1 MAAMRGARV
10 PVGSATWMAG
20 ERSSAEDIVKTETEE
35 FSYSVRNEFDWL
47 NEHMAD
53 VFNENAINVAEMFKT
68 PGKLRGKTPRTARKV
83 ITGEPR
89 VPLSDIFSSASKGA
103 PTPFTQQLG
112 RLQSPRLQASSS
124 RSPLANKTAS
134 PLRPLPSMRPQP
146 TKNAALPADSG
157 YYGSQSQDVMDVDH
171 HVHATQST
179 QPFSPVREADTN
191 EDVAFHVDE
200 PSTHESPTVTK
211 TMQSPT
217 MTFQTA
223 REEQTTRVLKDVTQ
237 KMASPVPNPSP
248 VRSPAKQTSTY
259 PVISPPSR
267 FAHSSSPKKSS
278 PLKTSPAK
286 NFDEPMSDAPS
297 ENHSPNADEARSPSE
312 GSSPIR
318 PVVRKSSLNFASLPA
333 REPLTHKKSLG
344 ARQSRPSHDSRQSYL
359 GRHTGGKSL
368 SNVDILSS
376 TDDEDDY
383 QDGMEL
389 DGIIAGT
396 HKTTNDEVFAD
407 NHNKV
412 YTQRLQDQ
420 ISLLGKSQPNASRP
434 SKSIPSSAVLQAAAA
449 VASAPEVKEKT
460 PEKSP
465 AKTPS
470 RSSPKKQAA
479 PPTPGAFPDDDEEE
493 EEWIAPPA
501 VPEKDHIESS
511 PRPALPKSYTADIME
526 GIHGMDSVSGAEFVL
541 PKQRQAGSRSTS
553 PQRGPVVPERTT
565 STLGHTK
572 SASVSVLPEL
582 GMASGPAG
590 VNSPLKAISVSNP
603 ALTSVSET
611 GRPQTPK
618 SPSRS
623 FRDSPLKQ
631 VKNKLSSIIKSS
643 RGLLASSAAIS
654 AEGKSLLS
662 PSSTRLGFHADPSA
676 SSLAT
681 LATAADS
688 LYPDLSQRATN
699 DAPVVSSSGSPT
711 RPVAKRTRSSTE
723 REKEEKRKEKE
734 TQKEARL
741 MNEQMDKLEKAREK
755 EREKARVF
763 SKEQER
769 IAAFE
774 KKVAAQK
781 EQEVAQTPAP
791 KQEKPTRTSPRKTK
805 AQLEA
810 AAKAAAEEDA
820 DMNDAPGSMA
830 PPSVPRSAGPG
841 QASRAREVRR
851 PLKPTKE
858 TATKS
863 RQAPTVIRVNTGSQ
877 HSQYHPSNSS
887 LSSNL
892 HDTLG
897 TSQPQL
903 KSKAS
908 SASLQQ
914 KPSLSSLRGST
925 AGRPKALELA
935 AKRKEVE
942 EKEAQRKRDAKAEI
956 ERKRAALQEE
966 ERRQEQQK
974 RLEAEKQKAKERE
987 QAASQAEAK
996 KNAAR
1001 QAAIERAKQTRA
1013 PPPAVRAQPTGP
1025 PDYNT
1030 GSDKAAASSQPPRP
1044 VSRMNTASQRPQED
1058 LGRPVSAVLNQGAKA
1073 PPKRPL
1079 QQETNDGASR
1089 HPQARNGPSYQAK
1102 DAKRRRTSDDFFDEL
1117 DMDSQP
1123 PNIKGPPVRPS
1134 GGLKKDMSNKSM
1146 FSAGYANVPPQSASR
1161 DLFKAT
1167 GAIPFAPNP
1176 NPAGPSHKT
1185 PARPQGA
1192 AGAKSAA
1199 KSATRSS
1206 PRFQNGESIELPEID
1221 TDDEDE
1227 EEDDANFGAAAWV
1240 DSPELRR
1247 ALTRQETMDP
1257 SQIFGPPAPLVMEE
1271 VFSKSKDPGWRQSGM
1286 KLGVAELR
1294 STQLGSGA
1302 EGRMTGSSQLCGINQ
1317 SHLLFPAEFSAG
1329 SPHTPQQEDPFAKR
1343 RTQSASRTGRNSPLK
1358 RPPPRPAKEPLPTEN
1373 EKTAEEVRFDAEGW
1387 SRKIG
1392 PQNFAH
1398 QPTQNKASSPTRP
1411 SSSNSRKPK
1420 SVHPTVGTAG
1430 LVNEESSSNEDT
1442 DGGARQPEA
1451 EPATTGSP
1459 MPMDIDPE
1467 TPPPNPRSAPP
1478 SRRDSARNIPVEP
1491 SRPEWRPGNVQPV
1504 PEAPQP
1510 NGVKRAPFNPNTA
1523 GSEDSEDFR
1532 ASFAEL
1538 KNVAPFATKPSGLN
1552 SFGDLKSQL
1561 PFESRASERMPIEKE
1576 KKQDP
1581 ELNFPPVP
1589 RAPTPPA
1596 ALAVSG
1602 LKPSLT
1608 TWQKYLVEFQNYLQ
1622 QWDAFN
1628 AQITYHFETRKAQIL
1643 EERGTAGYAFLTTQG
1658 DEGVEEYL
1666 SWVRQDKEVRRK
1678 WSLAC
1683 DEHEMRMLDFLKYK
1697 KLMR

>member
-10 PVGSATWMAG
+10 PVGSATWIAG

-89 VPLSDIFSSASKGA
+89 VPLSDIFSSASKGV

-124 RSPLANKTAS
+124 RSPLASKIAS

-171 HVHATQST
+171 HVYATQST

-223 REEQTTRVLKDVTQ
+223 REEQTTRVLEDVTQ

-286 NFDEPMSDAPS
+286 HFDEPMSDAPS
-297 ENHSPNADEARSPSE
+297 EDHSPLADEARSPSE

-389 DGIIAGT
+389 DGIVAGT
-396 HKTTNDEVFAD
+396 HKTANDEVFAD

-449 VASAPEVKEKT
+449 VVSVPEVKEKT
-460 PEKSP
+460 VEKSP

-470 RSSPKKQAA
+470 KSSPKKPAA

-493 EEWIAPPA
+493 EEEEWIAPPP

-526 GIHGMDSVSGAEFVL
+526 GIHGIDTVSGAEFVL

-553 PQRGPVVPERTT
+553 PQRGPAVPERTT

-582 GMASGPAG
+582 GTASRPAG
-590 VNSPLKAISVSNP
+590 ISSPLKAISVSNP
-603 ALTSVSET
+603 ALMSVAET
-611 GRPQTPK
+611 GRPQTPQ

-654 AEGKSLLS
+654 AEGKSMLS
-662 PSSTRLGFHADPSA
+662 PSSTRLGFHAGPST

-681 LATAADS
+681 LATTTDS

-734 TQKEARL
+734 TQKEARV

-781 EQEVAQTPAP
+781 EQEVVQTPAP

-820 DMNDAPGSMA
+820 DMNDAPGLMA

-897 TSQPQL
+897 TNQPQL

-966 ERRQEQQK
+966 ERKQEQQK

-1030 GSDKAAASSQPPRP
+1030 GSDKAAASNQPPRP

-1089 HPQARNGPSYQAK
+1089 HPQARNGPSYQGK

-1167 GAIPFAPNP
+1167 VTAQHHSAVKSTQPMDMSQFSKGAIPFAPNP

-1257 SQIFGPPAPLVMEE
+1257 SQIFGPPVPLVMEE
-1271 VFSKSKDPGWRQSGM
+1271 VFSKSKDRWH
-1286 KLGVAELR
+1286 K
-1294 STQLGSGA
+1294 
-1302 EGRMTGSSQLCGINQ
+1302 
-1317 SHLLFPAEFSAG
+1317 
-1329 SPHTPQQEDPFAKR
+1329 
-1343 RTQSASRTGRNSPLK
+1343 
-1358 RPPPRPAKEPLPTEN
+1358 
-1373 EKTAEEVRFDAEGW
+1373 
-1387 SRKIG
+1387 
-1392 PQNFAH
+1392 
-1398 QPTQNKASSPTRP
+1398 
-1411 SSSNSRKPK
+1411 
-1420 SVHPTVGTAG
+1420 
-1430 LVNEESSSNEDT
+1430 
-1442 DGGARQPEA
+1442 
-1451 EPATTGSP
+1451 
-1459 MPMDIDPE
+1459 
-1467 TPPPNPRSAPP
+1467 
-1478 SRRDSARNIPVEP
+1478 
-1491 SRPEWRPGNVQPV
+1491 
-1504 PEAPQP
+1504 
-1510 NGVKRAPFNPNTA
+1510 
-1523 GSEDSEDFR
+1523 FR
-1532 ASFAEL
+1532 ARTSSANWSGTDRLTEDEIRKDL
-1538 KNVAPFATKPSGLN
+1538 VARDRMRKDGAWTFEMSK
-1552 SFGDLKSQL
+1552 DL
-1561 PFESRASERMPIEKE
+1561 A
-1576 KKQDP
+1576 
-1581 ELNFPPVP
+1581 
-1589 RAPTPPA
+1589 
-1596 ALAVSG
+1596 
-1602 LKPSLT
+1602 
-1608 TWQKYLVEFQNYLQ
+1608 
-1622 QWDAFN
+1622 
-1628 AQITYHFETRKAQIL
+1628 
-1643 EERGTAGYAFLTTQG
+1643 
-1658 DEGVEEYL
+1658 
-1666 SWVRQDKEVRRK
+1666 
-1678 WSLAC
+1678 
-1683 DEHEMRMLDFLKYK
+1683 
-1697 KLMR
+1697 

>member
-1 MAAMRGARV
+1 MRGARI
-10 PVGSATWMAG
+10 PVGSATWIAE
-20 ERSSAEDIVKTETEE
+20 ERTSAMDIVKTEAEE

-89 VPLSDIFSSASKGA
+89 VPLSDIFSSASKGV

-124 RSPLANKTAS
+124 RSPLVNKIAS
-134 PLRPLPSMRPQP
+134 PLRPLPSTRPQP
-146 TKNAALPADSG
+146 TKNAVPPADSG
-157 YYGSQSQDVMDVDH
+157 YYGSQSQDVMDVDYQ
-171 HVHATQST
+171 VHATQST
-179 QPFSPVREADTN
+179 QPFSPVGEADTS
-191 EDVAFHVDE
+191 DHVAFHVDE
-200 PSTHESPTVTK
+200 PSMHESPTATK

-223 REEQTTRVLKDVTQ
+223 REEQTTRALKDVTQ
-237 KMASPVPNPSP
+237 KMVSPVPNPSP
-248 VRSPAKQTSTY
+248 IRSPAKQTSAY

-267 FAHSSSPKKSS
+267 FANSSSPKKSS
-278 PLKTSPAK
+278 PLKTSPTK
-286 NFDEPMSDAPS
+286 HFDEPMSDAAS
-297 ENHSPNADEARSPSE
+297 EDHNTVLDEARSPSE

-368 SNVDILSS
+368 SNVDILGS
-376 TDDEDDY
+376 TDDEEDY

-396 HKTTNDEVFAD
+396 QSQANVELFAD

-434 SKSIPSSAVLQAAAA
+434 SKSIPSSAVPQAVAPIAPVPEAKAAA
-449 VASAPEVKEKT
+449 S
-460 PEKSP
+460 EKSP
-465 AKTPS
+465 AKTPA
-470 RSSPKKQAA
+470 RSSPKKQPA
-479 PPTPGAFPDDDEEE
+479 PPTPGAFPDDDDEED
-493 EEWIAPPA
+493 WIAPPA
-501 VPEKDHIESS
+501 VPKKDSVEPS

-526 GIHGMDSVSGAEFVL
+526 GIHGVDSVGGAEFIV
-541 PKQRQAGSRSTS
+541 PKQRQAESRSAS

-565 STLGHTK
+565 STLGHSK
-572 SASVSVLPEL
+572 SASVSVLPDFSM
-582 GMASGPAG
+582 GGASSGF
-590 VNSPLKAISVSNP
+590 NSPKKAISVSNP
-603 ALTSVSET
+603 ALASVSET

-654 AEGKSLLS
+654 AEGKSMLS
-662 PSSTRLGFHADPSA
+662 PSSTRLGFHPDPSTG
-676 SSLAT
+676 SLAT
-681 LATAADS
+681 LATTADS
-688 LYPDLSQRATN
+688 LYPDLSQRALQE
-699 DAPVVSSSGSPT
+699 APVVSSSGSPT

-734 TQKEARL
+734 TQKETRL

-763 SKEQER
+763 SQEQER
-769 IAAFE
+769 IAAME
-774 KKVAAQK
+774 KKVTAQK

-810 AAKAAAEEDA
+810 AAKAAAENDV
-820 DMNDAPGSMA
+820 DMNDAPGSMP
-830 PPSVPRSAGPG
+830 PPSVPRSAGPS

-851 PLKPTKE
+851 PLKPHKE

-877 HSQYHPSNSS
+877 HSQYHPSNST

-897 TSQPQL
+897 ASQPQL

-914 KPSLSSLRGST
+914 KPSLSSLRGSA

-935 AKRKEVE
+935 AKRKEAE
-942 EKEAQRKRDAKAEI
+942 EKETQRKRDAKAEM

-966 ERRQEQQK
+966 ERKQEQQK

-987 QAASQAEAK
+987 QAEAK

-1013 PPPAVRAQPTGP
+1013 PPPAVRAQPNGP
-1025 PDYNT
+1025 PDYNA
-1030 GSDKAAASSQPPRP
+1030 GLDKAAASSQPPRP
-1044 VSRMNTASQRPQED
+1044 VSRMNAAGQRPQED
-1058 LGRPVSAVLNQGAKA
+1058 LGRPVNAVLAQGAKA

-1079 QQETNDGASR
+1079 QQEGSDGASR
-1089 HPQARNGPSYQAK
+1089 NPQARNGPSYQAK

-1117 DMDSQP
+1117 DLESQP

-1134 GGLKKDMSNKSM
+1134 GGLKKVSLNFEMAIMKPKANVIQDTSNKSM
-1146 FSAGYANVPPQSASR
+1146 FSNGYANVPPQSASR

-1167 GAIPFAPNP
+1167 VTAQHQSAVKSTQPMDMSKFSQGAIPFAPNP

-1247 ALTRQETMDP
+1247 ALKNQETMDP
-1257 SQIFGPPAPLVMEE
+1257 SLIFGPPAPLVMEE
-1271 VFSKSKDPGWRQSGM
+1271 VFSKNKDRWHKFRARTSSANWSGTDRLTEDEIKKDSVARTRMRKDGAWTFEMSKD
-1286 KLGVAELR
+1286 
-1294 STQLGSGA
+1294 
-1302 EGRMTGSSQLCGINQ
+1302 
-1317 SHLLFPAEFSAG
+1317 
-1329 SPHTPQQEDPFAKR
+1329 
-1343 RTQSASRTGRNSPLK
+1343 
-1358 RPPPRPAKEPLPTEN
+1358 
-1373 EKTAEEVRFDAEGW
+1373 
-1387 SRKIG
+1387 
-1392 PQNFAH
+1392 
-1398 QPTQNKASSPTRP
+1398 
-1411 SSSNSRKPK
+1411 
-1420 SVHPTVGTAG
+1420 
-1430 LVNEESSSNEDT
+1430 
-1442 DGGARQPEA
+1442 
-1451 EPATTGSP
+1451 
-1459 MPMDIDPE
+1459 
-1467 TPPPNPRSAPP
+1467 
-1478 SRRDSARNIPVEP
+1478 
-1491 SRPEWRPGNVQPV
+1491 
-1504 PEAPQP
+1504 
-1510 NGVKRAPFNPNTA
+1510 
-1523 GSEDSEDFR
+1523 
-1532 ASFAEL
+1532 
-1538 KNVAPFATKPSGLN
+1538 
-1552 SFGDLKSQL
+1552 
-1561 PFESRASERMPIEKE
+1561 
-1576 KKQDP
+1576 
-1581 ELNFPPVP
+1581 
-1589 RAPTPPA
+1589 
-1596 ALAVSG
+1596 LA
-1602 LKPSLT
+1602 
-1608 TWQKYLVEFQNYLQ
+1608 
-1622 QWDAFN
+1622 
-1628 AQITYHFETRKAQIL
+1628 
-1643 EERGTAGYAFLTTQG
+1643 
-1658 DEGVEEYL
+1658 
-1666 SWVRQDKEVRRK
+1666 
-1678 WSLAC
+1678 
-1683 DEHEMRMLDFLKYK
+1683 
-1697 KLMR
+1697 

>member
-1 MAAMRGARV
+1 
-10 PVGSATWMAG
+10 
-20 ERSSAEDIVKTETEE
+20 
-35 FSYSVRNEFDWL
+35 
-47 NEHMAD
+47 
-53 VFNENAINVAEMFKT
+53 
-68 PGKLRGKTPRTARKV
+68 
-83 ITGEPR
+83 
-89 VPLSDIFSSASKGA
+89 
-103 PTPFTQQLG
+103 
-112 RLQSPRLQASSS
+112 
-124 RSPLANKTAS
+124 
-134 PLRPLPSMRPQP
+134 
-146 TKNAALPADSG
+146 
-157 YYGSQSQDVMDVDH
+157 
-171 HVHATQST
+171 
-179 QPFSPVREADTN
+179 
-191 EDVAFHVDE
+191 
-200 PSTHESPTVTK
+200 
-211 TMQSPT
+211 
-217 MTFQTA
+217 
-223 REEQTTRVLKDVTQ
+223 
-237 KMASPVPNPSP
+237 
-248 VRSPAKQTSTY
+248 
-259 PVISPPSR
+259 
-267 FAHSSSPKKSS
+267 
-278 PLKTSPAK
+278 
-286 NFDEPMSDAPS
+286 
-297 ENHSPNADEARSPSE
+297 
-312 GSSPIR
+312 
-318 PVVRKSSLNFASLPA
+318 
-333 REPLTHKKSLG
+333 
-344 ARQSRPSHDSRQSYL
+344 
-359 GRHTGGKSL
+359 
-368 SNVDILSS
+368 
-376 TDDEDDY
+376 
-383 QDGMEL
+383 
-389 DGIIAGT
+389 
-396 HKTTNDEVFAD
+396 
-407 NHNKV
+407 
-412 YTQRLQDQ
+412 
-420 ISLLGKSQPNASRP
+420 
-434 SKSIPSSAVLQAAAA
+434 
-449 VASAPEVKEKT
+449 
-460 PEKSP
+460 
-465 AKTPS
+465 
-470 RSSPKKQAA
+470 
-479 PPTPGAFPDDDEEE
+479 
-493 EEWIAPPA
+493 
-501 VPEKDHIESS
+501 
-511 PRPALPKSYTADIME
+511 ME

-1167 GAIPFAPNP
+1167 VTAQHHSAVKSTQPMDMSQFSKGAIPFAPNP
-1176 NPAGPSHKT
+1176 NRRD
-1185 PARPQGA
+1185 RP
-1192 AGAKSAA
+1192 
-1199 KSATRSS
+1199 TRRR
-1206 PRFQNGESIELPEID
+1206 PG
-1221 TDDEDE
+1221 
-1227 EEDDANFGAAAWV
+1227 
-1240 DSPELRR
+1240 RR
-1247 ALTRQETMDP
+1247 ALPVR
-1257 SQIFGPPAPLVMEE
+1257 
-1271 VFSKSKDPGWRQSGM
+1271 
-1286 KLGVAELR
+1286 
-1294 STQLGSGA
+1294 
-1302 EGRMTGSSQLCGINQ
+1302 NQ
-1317 SHLLFPAEFSAG
+1317 
-1329 SPHTPQQEDPFAKR
+1329 
-1343 RTQSASRTGRNSPLK
+1343 
-1358 RPPPRPAKEPLPTEN
+1358 
-1373 EKTAEEVRFDAEGW
+1373 
-1387 SRKIG
+1387 
-1392 PQNFAH
+1392 
-1398 QPTQNKASSPTRP
+1398 
-1411 SSSNSRKPK
+1411 
-1420 SVHPTVGTAG
+1420 
-1430 LVNEESSSNEDT
+1430 
-1442 DGGARQPEA
+1442 
-1451 EPATTGSP
+1451 
-1459 MPMDIDPE
+1459 
-1467 TPPPNPRSAPP
+1467 PP
-1478 SRRDSARNIPVEP
+1478 SRRLGRRRG
-1491 SRPEWRPGNVQPV
+1491 SR
-1504 PEAPQP
+1504 
-1510 NGVKRAPFNPNTA
+1510 TA
-1523 GSEDSEDFR
+1523 
-1532 ASFAEL
+1532 
-1538 KNVAPFATKPSGLN
+1538 
-1552 SFGDLKSQL
+1552 
-1561 PFESRASERMPIEKE
+1561 SRSSC
-1576 KKQDP
+1576 
-1581 ELNFPPVP
+1581 P
-1589 RAPTPPA
+1589 RSTQ
-1596 ALAVSG
+1596 
-1602 LKPSLT
+1602 T
-1608 TWQKYLVEFQNYLQ
+1608 TR
-1622 QWDAFN
+1622 
-1628 AQITYHFETRKAQIL
+1628 T
-1643 EERGTAGYAFLTTQG
+1643 
-1658 DEGVEEYL
+1658 
-1666 SWVRQDKEVRRK
+1666 RRK
-1678 WSLAC
+1678 TTRTLALLRGSTRRSC
-1683 DEHEMRMLDFLKYK
+1683 AGL
-1697 KLMR
+1697 

>member
-10 PVGSATWMAG
+10 PVGSATWIAG

-89 VPLSDIFSSASKGA
+89 VPLSDIFSSASKGV

-124 RSPLANKTAS
+124 RSPLANKIAS

-157 YYGSQSQDVMDVDH
+157 YYGSQSQDVVDVDH
-171 HVHATQST
+171 HVYATQST

-259 PVISPPSR
+259 PIISPPSR

-286 NFDEPMSDAPS
+286 HFDEPMSDAPS
-297 ENHSPNADEARSPSE
+297 EDHSPLADEAQSPSE

-389 DGIIAGT
+389 DGIVAGA
-396 HKTTNDEVFAD
+396 HKTANDEVFAD
-407 NHNKV
+407 DHNKV

-449 VASAPEVKEKT
+449 VASVPEAKEKT

-470 RSSPKKQAA
+470 KSSPKKPAA

-493 EEWIAPPA
+493 EEEWIAPPP

-526 GIHGMDSVSGAEFVL
+526 GIHGIDTVSGAEFVL

-553 PQRGPVVPERTT
+553 PQRGPAVPERTT

-572 SASVSVLPEL
+572 SASVSVLPGL
-582 GMASGPAG
+582 GTASRPAG
-590 VNSPLKAISVSNP
+590 INSPLKAISVSNP
-603 ALTSVSET
+603 ALMSVSET
-611 GRPQTPK
+611 GRPQTPQ

-654 AEGKSLLS
+654 AEGKSMLS
-662 PSSTRLGFHADPSA
+662 PSSTRLGFHAGPST

-681 LATAADS
+681 LATTADS

-734 TQKEARL
+734 TQKEARV

-755 EREKARVF
+755 EREKA
-763 SKEQER
+763 
-769 IAAFE
+769 
-774 KKVAAQK
+774 
-781 EQEVAQTPAP
+781 
-791 KQEKPTRTSPRKTK
+791 
-805 AQLEA
+805 L
-810 AAKAAAEEDA
+810 D
-820 DMNDAPGSMA
+820 A
-830 PPSVPRSAGPG
+830 PPSVPRSAEQPG
-841 QASRAREVRR
+841 
-851 PLKPTKE
+851 KPCEEK
-858 TATKS
+858 
-863 RQAPTVIRVNTGSQ
+863 

-966 ERRQEQQK
+966 ERKQEQQK

-1030 GSDKAAASSQPPRP
+1030 GSDKAAASNQPPRP

-1123 PNIKGPPVRPS
+1123 PNIKGPPFSQGGDSLLRP
-1134 GGLKKDMSNKSM
+1134 
-1146 FSAGYANVPPQSASR
+1146 
-1161 DLFKAT
+1161 T
-1167 GAIPFAPNP
+1167 P

-1257 SQIFGPPAPLVMEE
+1257 SQIFGPPVPLVMEE
-1271 VFSKSKDPGWRQSGM
+1271 VFSKSKDRWH
-1286 KLGVAELR
+1286 K
-1294 STQLGSGA
+1294 
-1302 EGRMTGSSQLCGINQ
+1302 
-1317 SHLLFPAEFSAG
+1317 
-1329 SPHTPQQEDPFAKR
+1329 
-1343 RTQSASRTGRNSPLK
+1343 
-1358 RPPPRPAKEPLPTEN
+1358 
-1373 EKTAEEVRFDAEGW
+1373 
-1387 SRKIG
+1387 
-1392 PQNFAH
+1392 
-1398 QPTQNKASSPTRP
+1398 
-1411 SSSNSRKPK
+1411 
-1420 SVHPTVGTAG
+1420 
-1430 LVNEESSSNEDT
+1430 
-1442 DGGARQPEA
+1442 
-1451 EPATTGSP
+1451 
-1459 MPMDIDPE
+1459 
-1467 TPPPNPRSAPP
+1467 
-1478 SRRDSARNIPVEP
+1478 
-1491 SRPEWRPGNVQPV
+1491 
-1504 PEAPQP
+1504 
-1510 NGVKRAPFNPNTA
+1510 
-1523 GSEDSEDFR
+1523 FR
-1532 ASFAEL
+1532 ARTSSANWSGTDRLTEDEIRKDL
-1538 KNVAPFATKPSGLN
+1538 VARDRMRKDGAWTFEMSK
-1552 SFGDLKSQL
+1552 DL
-1561 PFESRASERMPIEKE
+1561 A
-1576 KKQDP
+1576 
-1581 ELNFPPVP
+1581 
-1589 RAPTPPA
+1589 
-1596 ALAVSG
+1596 
-1602 LKPSLT
+1602 
-1608 TWQKYLVEFQNYLQ
+1608 
-1622 QWDAFN
+1622 
-1628 AQITYHFETRKAQIL
+1628 
-1643 EERGTAGYAFLTTQG
+1643 
-1658 DEGVEEYL
+1658 
-1666 SWVRQDKEVRRK
+1666 
-1678 WSLAC
+1678 
-1683 DEHEMRMLDFLKYK
+1683 
-1697 KLMR
+1697 